1 MLKVEEVEKELE
13 APKPPREAPLP
24 SPPEEI
30 SYKVLGITALLVGI
44 MAGPIGTRFM
54 LMLMDVRPIKYF
66 KIKKHYF
73 GPILTGISGR
83 LRVDLTNRTLWSAD
97 CEFYIRAY
105 AEGFKLLEKTISFTI
120 PRRCILHIDYGW
132 SIGILDILVRAFLSL
147 FSAETCIRG
156 YVKIGGLKRNYD
168 VTETIP
174 VE

>member
-1 MLKVEEVEKELE
+1 MAELE
-13 APKPPREAPLP
+13 LVAPPAPREAPAP
-24 SPPEEI
+24 TPTEQI
-30 SYKVLGITALLVGI
+30 SHKALGFMALFAGI
-44 MAGPIGTRFM
+44 MAGPIGTR
-54 LMLMDVRPIKYF
+54 LMLRFMEIRPIKYF
-66 KIKKHYF
+66 ETKKHYF

-83 LRVDLTNRTLWSAD
+83 LRVDLTNRAFWSAD

-120 PRRCILHIDYGW
+120 PRRSVLHIDYGW

-147 FSAETCIRG
+147 FSAETCIKG
-156 YVKIGGLKRNYD
+156 HVKIGRIEKDYD